1 MGFIFGII
9 IIVLGL
15 VLVFKPTITW
25 IIQKHLFVKNGEPS
39 KFYFIVAR
47 VSGVLAIAVGVI
59 VMIYA

>member
-25 IIQKHLFVKNGEPS
+25 IIQKHLFVKDGEPS